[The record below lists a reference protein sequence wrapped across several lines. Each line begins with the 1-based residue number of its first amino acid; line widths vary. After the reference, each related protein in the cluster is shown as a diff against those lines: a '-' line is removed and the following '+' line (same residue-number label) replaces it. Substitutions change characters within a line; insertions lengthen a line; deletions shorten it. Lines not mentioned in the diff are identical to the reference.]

1 MAAAKEYGVD
11 DDIIA
16 SLIYVESRGNHD
28 SVSSAG
34 AVGLMQ
40 VMPRDGIASSFGV
53 FRNRPTMEELMDPS
67 FNINKGTEILAG
79 YISQTG
85 SLESGLC
92 SYYGTVGPDCH
103 YAQLVLNVLGN
114 GD

>member
-34 AVGLMQ
+34 AIGLMQ
-40 VMPRDGIASSFGV
+40 VMSRDGIASSYGV
-53 FRNRPTMEELMDPS
+53 FGNRPTVEELMDPS

-85 SLESGLC
+85 SVRSGLC
-92 SYYGTVGPDCH
+92 SYYGTVGSDCE
-103 YAQLVLNVLGN
+103 YAQLVLNILGE
-114 GD
+114 